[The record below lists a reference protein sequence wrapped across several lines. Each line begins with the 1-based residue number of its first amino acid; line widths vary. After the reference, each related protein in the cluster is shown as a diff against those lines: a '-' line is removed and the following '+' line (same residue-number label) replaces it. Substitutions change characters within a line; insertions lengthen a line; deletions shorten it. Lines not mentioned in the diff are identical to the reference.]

1 VARGDVYRAY
11 GLTEQALKLL
21 DELPTSNRRAVLR
34 TQLWLEKGCLQ
45 WHDALRGAPCTL
57 QDALA
62 SLQTAGSS
70 LPPDAP
76 PEVSGQLAAVTAG
89 VCYDLGN
96 LEALQRALAVL
107 TETSR
112 RLLNVGE
119 SLLATRL
126 LNDQA
131 AVYVRLGDPVRATH
145 LLTTSRELFEG
156 RLRQHPDDVMA
167 LEELAE
173 TDHLLARLLLHVQMR
188 PGREAEAYAIGLQ
201 HARAAELAYQRLGQH
216 QKLTRVWET
225 LGRLA
230 LQQGQLQ
237 TAQEHLS
244 TALDLQRQIGDV
256 TGLARSTAALADVCV
271 QTGQLDDAVA
281 LLTNSI
287 TLNFDKGSPIGLAFN
302 RRALGA
308 LAKATAQAH
317 GPEAERCRGA
327 LKEVENRLAQA
338 ESVLGRVVLPGEAG

>member
-1 VARGDVYRAY
+1 VQARGHQSSYHNRA
-11 GLTEQALKLL
+11 
-21 DELPTSNRRAVLR
+21 
-34 TQLWLEKGCLQ
+34 W
-45 WHDALRGAPCTL
+45 
-57 QDALA
+57 
-62 SLQTAGSS
+62 
-70 LPPDAP
+70 
-76 PEVSGQLAAVTAG
+76 
-89 VCYDLGN
+89 
-96 LEALQRALAVL
+96 
-107 TETSR
+107 
-112 RLLNVGE
+112 NVGE

-131 AVYVRLGDPVRATH
+131 AVYVRLGDPVQATH
-145 LLTTSRELFEG
+145 LLTTSREVFEG
-156 RLRQHPDDVMA
+156 RLRQNPDDVMA

-188 PGREAEAYAIGLQ
+188 PGREAEAYTIGLK

-216 QKLTRVWET
+216 QKLTHVWET

-271 QTGQLDDAVA
+271 KTGRLDDAVA
-281 LLTNSI
+281 LLANSI

-308 LAKATAQAH
+308 ITNAAQAH
-317 GPEAERCRGA
+317 GPAAERFRGA
-327 LKEVENRLAQA
+327 LEEVESRLAQA
-338 ESVLGRVVLPGEAG
+338 ESVLGQLVLPGEAG